1 METYQAYLKRREI
14 FDLQIRIKR
23 QNEKNEEGGR
33 HIKMLKLKIK
43 KLEGDKTIWAKPL
56 TRNCFVS
63 LADTAI
69 KGLTLTIAYNTMIG
83 IIV

>member
-1 METYQAYLKRREI
+1 METYQAYLKRIEI

-43 KLEGDKTIWAKPL
+43 KLEGDKTI
-56 TRNCFVS
+56 
-63 LADTAI
+63 
-69 KGLTLTIAYNTMIG
+69 
-83 IIV
+83 